1 MKQVSLFAAIF
12 IAAAAIATAQPKI
25 EIVGGDTHDWGK
37 VKAKDTPLKTV
48 VQIRNAGDQVL
59 NITDVRPG
67 CGCTKSAELDKKEL
81 KPGEIGKTEI
91 SLNLGTSSGHISKS
105 VSITSNDPAVP
116 TKILTLK
123 ADITRDIN
131 IAPSP
136 YFAFSGLTVGTPAK
150 ATVRL
155 QNNSQSDV
163 TIGDITTTNG
173 MVLNIKKGEVIKKG
187 TELEVSASITPKEKG
202 YYTSTCKIATS
213 NPDYATI
220 DITAYGDVK
229 EGFTTTTTTSGAAV
243 TNTPVNN
250 SVNSQDKAVSAPT
263 PKK

>member
-12 IAAAAIATAQPKI
+12 MAAAAIATAQPKI

-91 SLNLGTSSGHISKS
+91 SLNLGTSSGQISKS

-116 TKILTLK
+116 TKVLTLK

-131 IAPSP
+131 ITPSP

-163 TIGDITTTNG
+163 TIGEITTTNG
-173 MVLNIKKGEVIKKG
+173 LTLSIQKGAVIKKG
-187 TELEVSASITPKEKG
+187 SELEVSASATPKDKG
-202 YYTSTCKIATS
+202 YFTATCKIATS
-213 NPDYATI
+213 NPDYPTI
-220 DITAYGDVK
+220 DLTAYGDVK
-229 EGFTTTTTTSGAAV
+229 EGFSTSGTTLNGTATTTPSDANGQ
-243 TNTPVNN
+243 
-250 SVNSQDKAVSAPT
+250 SKAVSVPA